1 MKAIRIGEA
10 ISRSLSTKVWLPC
23 ALLLMVLPATVAHAS
38 WGWEFTGENALAN
51 GGAGTGT
58 YGGNSWFNLNNWDY
72 FVDNALNQS
81 AQVTTDSTTGYL
93 LYGSIQNAN
102 GAGMPPWI
110 SSNSPAD
117 PPPLV
122 NDPTNAFGFGAY
134 DGQLFPYALATGTG
148 PGLLNATLYPPGKS
162 QIDGSPKSIFAIPDH
177 ATVLPFGDTTTPL
190 PNGTYTTFTF
200 IGVKSNDYNHQ
211 NFGDNDPAHP
221 SLNPSQSAL
230 AIFDPANDTANTTPD
245 DPTTPDVN
253 EHLQFTAGRIYVGG
267 TTGGVVPFQVG
278 GVDQQTV
285 QAGTLDIRSG
295 TLVMTS
301 DLQLGRGGAKIN
313 GGGVTGKLII
323 NGGSLLLNN
332 PTNFLNLV
340 LGPVNPNVAGQPASV
355 GRGIIEYHKG
365 VLRLAPPQ
373 SVDSYGNVT
382 GGGILNVASAYVA
395 APDTADGYVGATESK
410 IVMYNDGPG
419 YFRVNNLQFAG
430 GNATATGVGITG
442 PVMATAEFHFNNGGV
457 RPIQVANN
465 LTLNNG
471 TVVDTS
477 TDPNGVTVASRRSR
491 LNLVLDAIPT
501 VAAGVPQNLGLID
514 VDSGINPI
522 LDDMG
527 NPTALFDSNGN
538 GTGAVNSGGTFY
550 NTDNVTQ
557 LTDGATV
564 SAIYGDT
571 QYNWKIHYNGKI
583 TWGSS
588 AAGATVADY
597 SNSTIFKVD
606 WQDSPPDGTYKDVV
620 LVGDS
625 SQTSLIKG
633 DLDRDGHVSSS
644 DIQAMVTALT
654 GLGAYAAT
662 KHLTLAELS
671 QIGDVNS
678 SGSFTNADIQALL
691 TLLANGGGS
700 ATAVPEPSAIL
711 LSAMGA
717 MAGLAT
723 AIHKRRRS
731 AGRLFPPKSQ

>member
-1 MKAIRIGEA
+1 M
-10 ISRSLSTKVWLPC
+10 
-23 ALLLMVLPATVAHAS
+23 
-38 WGWEFTGENALAN
+38 
-51 GGAGTGT
+51 
-58 YGGNSWFNLNNWDY
+58 
-72 FVDNALNQS
+72 
-81 AQVTTDSTTGYL
+81 
-93 LYGSIQNAN
+93 
-102 GAGMPPWI
+102 
-110 SSNSPAD
+110 
-117 PPPLV
+117 
-122 NDPTNAFGFGAY
+122 
-134 DGQLFPYALATGTG
+134 
-148 PGLLNATLYPPGKS
+148 
-162 QIDGSPKSIFAIPDH
+162 
-177 ATVLPFGDTTTPL
+177 
-190 PNGTYTTFTF
+190 
-200 IGVKSNDYNHQ
+200 
-211 NFGDNDPAHP
+211 
-221 SLNPSQSAL
+221 
-230 AIFDPANDTANTTPD
+230 
-245 DPTTPDVN
+245 
-253 EHLQFTAGRIYVGG
+253 
-267 TTGGVVPFQVG
+267 PFQVG
-278 GVDQQTV
+278 GIDQQTV
-285 QAGTLDIRSG
+285 QSGTLDIRSG

-382 GGGILNVASAYVA
+382 AGGILNVASAYSA

-430 GNATATGVGITG
+430 GNATAAAVGITG

-471 TVVDTS
+471 TVVDTT

-491 LNLVLDAIPT
+491 LNLLLDTIPT
-501 VAAGVPQNLGLID
+501 VTAGVPQNLGLID

-538 GTGAVNSGGTFY
+538 GTGAVNAGGTFY
-550 NTDNVTQ
+550 KTDNVTQ

-583 TWGSS
+583 IWGSS
-588 AAGATVADY
+588 AAGATVTDY
-597 SNSTIFKVD
+597 NNSTIFKVD
-606 WQDSPPDGTYKDVV
+606 WQDTPPDGTYKDVV
-620 LVGDS
+620 LTGDS

-633 DLDRDGHVSSS
+633 DVDRDGHVSSS
-644 DIQAMVTALT
+644 DLQAMESALT
-654 GLGAYAAT
+654 GLAAYAAT
-662 KHLTLAELS
+662 THLSLAELL
-671 QIGDVNS
+671 QIGDVNN
-678 SGSFTNADIQALL
+678 SGSFNNADLQALVA
-691 TLLANGGGS
+691 LLASGGGS
-700 ATAVPEPSAIL
+700 AAAVPEPTSLALAII
-711 LSAMGA
+711 GA
-717 MAGLAT
+717 VAFLAVVLCGN
-723 AIHKRRRS
+723 AHGYNGCLIYRR
-731 AGRLFPPKSQ
+731 PN